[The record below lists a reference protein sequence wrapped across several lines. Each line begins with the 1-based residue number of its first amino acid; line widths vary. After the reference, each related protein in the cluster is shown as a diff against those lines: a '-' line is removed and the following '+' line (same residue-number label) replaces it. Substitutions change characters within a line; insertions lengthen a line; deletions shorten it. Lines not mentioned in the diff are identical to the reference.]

1 MDPASC
7 LRTTELNLSVYTT
20 NSLTDTH
27 YCLSGIPSV
36 CKQVVSVETTR
47 DIEWATFTCT
57 LGFHVF
63 GKVNVLCHGSQCKI
77 IIII

>member
-1 MDPASC
+1 M
-7 LRTTELNLSVYTT
+7 
-20 NSLTDTH
+20 
-27 YCLSGIPSV
+27 

-63 GKVNVLCHGSQCKI
+63 GKVNVLCHGLQCKI
-77 IIII
+77 IIIL